1 LIRLTD
7 KTVLTILVSVFLLL
21 VAFEVRF
28 TTRATIVLA
37 ESAVSVEVGD
47 WVKYDLTAALA
58 SDDPNMELTP
68 FLIAMNNTEWV
79 KNVVV
84 AISDTKITFE
94 RVIHY
99 KDGNETKSV
108 EYVDVGTGESS
119 LNGSLIFIPS
129 NLQKNDLVHSS
140 LTEHYSINETIRR
153 TYMGATRD
161 INHLEGSGTTYG
173 ESSVTV
179 AAVSYY
185 WDKATGILCERLITL
200 VTTDGVY
207 TTAFQTFE
215 KIVDT
220 NIAWTHTEAPP
231 SPIAFICI
239 LVVPALIVTGLFVW
253 RWKKRRR
260 KR

>member
-1 LIRLTD
+1 M
-7 KTVLTILVSVFLLL
+7 

-28 TTRATIVLA
+28 STLATMVLA
-37 ESAVSVEVGD
+37 ESAVGVEVGD
-47 WVKYDLTAALA
+47 WIKYDFTAALA

-84 AISDTKITFE
+84 TISDTKITFE

-108 EYVDVGTGESS
+108 EYVDVDTGESS

-129 NLQKNDLVHSS
+129 NLQKNDLVHAS
-140 LTEHYSINETIRR
+140 LTSHHSINETIRR
-153 TYMGATRD
+153 TYMEATRD
-161 INHLEGSGTTYG
+161 INHLEGSGTTYEG
-173 ESSVTV
+173 SDVTV
-179 AAVSYY
+179 ATVSYD

-200 VTTDGVY
+200 VTYGEVY
-207 TTAFQTFE
+207 TMAFQTFE

-231 SPIAFICI
+231 SPITSISI
-239 LVVPALIVTGLFVW
+239 LVVLALILTGLFVW
-253 RWKKRRR
+253 RLKKRRR